1 MPLTFSFDWKSFLCL
16 ALKGYLGCSAGAVIW
31 QGNRLALLLLLSG
44 PVVLLISCLHS
55 SRAVSLPP
63 EHGVRPFLSRGWWG
77 LQRAGIT
84 SVLSAPRAHRLVCQP
99 QKLWPGKEAGK
110 CCWRI
115 ALLLFPRM
123 GSGWTSFQEAAT
135 LWWWAAKA
143 SLLWCKVKSGQMD
156 LPQWHSFSC
165 FKRKETLDINLNRTC
180 LKYLS
185 YFLNALSGQSVKQK
199 QFLQSATHQPVSGL
213 TVALQQCVSLML
225 IKH

>member
-16 ALKGYLGCSAGAVIW
+16 ALKGYSGCSAGAVIW
-31 QGNRLALLLLLSG
+31 EGNRLALLLLLSG

-63 EHGVRPFLSRGWWG
+63 EHGVRPFLNHGWWG

-156 LPQWHSFSC
+156 CPSD
-165 FKRKETLDINLNRTC
+165 T
-180 LKYLS
+180 
-185 YFLNALSGQSVKQK
+185 A
-199 QFLQSATHQPVSGL
+199 SAASRGK
-213 TVALQQCVSLML
+213 
-225 IKH
+225 KHWI